1 LNALSIAQRH
11 NNFARWNDQ
20 IEEFIVTES
29 TKRIRLA
36 IVDDH
41 RMLLGALSEWI
52 LKAAADIDLVIAV
65 PTWPELTI
73 HPEFPVDVVLLD
85 LDLKDSIPV
94 SLKINTLRSM
104 GARVVLMSTY
114 SEPNV
119 VREALAAGAL
129 GYLVKSEDANMIVEA
144 IHAAYQ
150 GKSFISAEL
159 DLALNAEEIGG
170 AAPKLS
176 AQERRVMALYG
187 GGDPVKSVAYQL
199 SISDETAK
207 SYLKRIREKYRVA
220 GFDVGTKVALRK
232 RALEDGILI
241 EGDTMHHI

>member
-1 LNALSIAQRH
+1 
-11 NNFARWNDQ
+11 
-20 IEEFIVTES
+20 VTEP

-41 RMLLGALSEWI
+41 RMLLGALTEWI
-52 LKAAADIDLVIAV
+52 RKAAADIDMVVAV

-85 LDLKDSIPV
+85 LDLKDNIPV
-94 SLKINTLRSM
+94 SLKINTLKSM
-104 GARVVLMSTY
+104 NVRVVLMSTY

-129 GYLVKSEDANMIVEA
+129 GYLVKSEDADMIVEA
-144 IHAAYQ
+144 IRAASK
-150 GKSFISAEL
+150 GESFISAEL
-159 DLALNAEEIGG
+159 DLALNADEVGG
-170 AAPKLS
+170 APKLS

-187 GGDPVKSVAYQL
+187 GGEPVKSVAYQL
-199 SISDETAK
+199 SISEETAK

-241 EGDTMHHI
+241 ETDTMHHL

>member
-1 LNALSIAQRH
+1 M
-11 NNFARWNDQ
+11 
-20 IEEFIVTES
+20 TEPI
-29 TKRIRLA
+29 KRIRLA

-41 RMLLGALSEWI
+41 RMLLGALTEWI
-52 LKAAADIDLVIAV
+52 RKAAADIDMVVAV

-85 LDLKDSIPV
+85 LDLKDNIPV
-94 SLKINTLRSM
+94 SLKINTLKSM
-104 GARVVLMSTY
+104 GVRVVLMSTY

-129 GYLVKSEDANMIVEA
+129 GYLVKSEDADMIVEA
-144 IHAAYQ
+144 IRAAAK
-150 GKSFISAEL
+150 GESFVSAEL
-159 DLALNAEEIGG
+159 DLALNADEVGG
-170 AAPKLS
+170 APKLS

-187 GGDPVKSVAYQL
+187 GGEPVKSVAYQL
-199 SISDETAK
+199 SISEETAK

-241 EGDTMHHI
+241 ETDTMHHL